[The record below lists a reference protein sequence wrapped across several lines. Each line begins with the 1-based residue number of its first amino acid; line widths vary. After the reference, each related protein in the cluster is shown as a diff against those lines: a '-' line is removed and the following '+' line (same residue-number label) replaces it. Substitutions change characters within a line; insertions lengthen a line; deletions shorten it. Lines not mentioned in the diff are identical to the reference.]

1 MAESKEE
8 LKSLEFRGTKEE
20 SEKADLKLNIKKT
33 KIMASGPIISWYI
46 EGGKVEALT
55 YFIFL
60 GSRITMDGDCSYDT
74 KRLLFLGKKALTN
87 LGCVLENRYITLL
100 TKISILKAVIFPLT
114 DVTVGS

>member
-1 MAESKEE
+1 MEESEEE
-8 LKSLEFRGTKEE
+8 LKSLLMTVKEE